1 MEVEG
6 RKDAKRKQKME
17 EEERKSRRKR
27 LMSLK
32 KKKDKNIKEIVPE
45 SETCQKL
52 EGIVRSSS
60 DKFISLGG
68 EGAVL
73 KSTGSDSNMYF
84 MDGTRADNS
93 GQFSTVLRTSLDCD
107 VVD

>member
-6 RKDAKRKQKME
+6 RKDAKKKQKME

-32 KKKDKNIKEIVPE
+32 KKKDIDIKEIVPE
-45 SETCQKL
+45 SKTCQKL

-68 EGAVL
+68 EGAVH
-73 KSTGSDSNMYF
+73 KSTGSVNSIIF
-84 MDGTRADNS
+84 MDGTRGGDNNS
-93 GQFSTVLRTSLDCD
+93 GQFSTVLRTSSD
-107 VVD
+107 

>member
-32 KKKDKNIKEIVPE
+32 KKKDINIKEIVTEPNA
-45 SETCQKL
+45 CQKL
-52 EGIVRSSS
+52 EGVVKSSNNS
-60 DKFISLGG
+60 FISLGE
-68 EGAVL
+68 EGAVQE
-73 KSTGSDSNMYF
+73 STGSANNILF
-84 MDGTRADNS
+84 MDGTRVDDNS
-93 GQFSTVLRTSLDCD
+93 GQFSTVLRTSWD
-107 VVD
+107 